1 MISGNNKEDRSK
13 VYEDYS
19 VLMSVYKNDKPEYL
33 RLAVESML
41 SQTKVPEQYVIV
53 IDGPIPEGV
62 KEVIDFYKA
71 KYSKLF
77 TVVSLTKN
85 GGLGNAL
92 NHGIKACRNELI
104 ARMDADDISKP
115 DRCEKQLA
123 LFNENPRL
131 DIVGTQIDEFIDTT
145 DNVVSR
151 RQVPLTNEDILTFS
165 RRRSPF
171 NHPTV
176 MYKKSTLDR
185 VGGYMT
191 YGRKEDL
198 DLFVRMMNSGCYAAN
213 LPEALLW
220 YRTGR
225 DNLKRRKTWTNCK
238 ENIEVM
244 WKFYRKGYCKTTDII
259 YVVVGQTAMF
269 LLPERVAELAVEKF
283 LRVKMDN

>member
-1 MISGNNKEDRSK
+1 MEPGNNKEDIIN
-13 VYEDYS
+13 DNYS

-33 RLAVESML
+33 RLAIESML
-41 SQTKVPEQYVIV
+41 SQTKAPEQFVIV
-53 IDGPIPEGV
+53 IDGPIPGDI
-62 KEVIDFYKA
+62 KEVIHYYKT
-71 KYSKLF
+71 KYSELF
-77 TVVSLTKN
+77 TVVPLSKN

-115 DRCEKQLA
+115 DRCEKQLS
-123 LFNENPRL
+123 LFKSNPRL

-145 DNVVSR
+145 DHVVSR
-151 RQVPLTNEDILTFS
+151 RQVPLTNDDILVFS

-176 MYKKSTLDR
+176 MYRKSTLDR
-185 VGGYMT
+185 VGGYMA

-198 DLFVRMMNSGCYAAN
+198 DLFIRMMNSGCYAAN

-220 YRTGR
+220 YRTGK
-225 DNLKRRKTWTNCK
+225 DNLKRRKTWINCK

-244 WKFYRKGYCKTTDII
+244 WKFYRKGYCKTMDII
-259 YVVVGQTAMF
+259 YVIVGQTTVF
-269 LLPERVAELAVEKF
+269 LLPEKAAELVVGKF
-283 LRVKMDN
+283 LRKKVDN